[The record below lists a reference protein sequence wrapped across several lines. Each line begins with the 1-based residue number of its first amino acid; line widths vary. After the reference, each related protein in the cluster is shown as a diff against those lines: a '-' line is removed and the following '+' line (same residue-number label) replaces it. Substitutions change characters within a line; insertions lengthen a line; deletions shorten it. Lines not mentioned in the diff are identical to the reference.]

1 MPMSKGFGN
10 APTLRSKNYH
20 KKPRLAVTLGDPLGV
35 GPEVVVKSIGPLSRV
50 ASLYVFGHREILEHA
65 AQVSDISLPE
75 NVVVHE
81 PELPAPE
88 KRATG
93 QECGRASLRY
103 IKDAVQAILDEQ
115 CDAIVT
121 GPICKEHIH
130 AAGSPYPGHTEL
142 LAALGGRAQQTY
154 LMMVGER
161 LKVTLVTLH
170 VALADVPRLITTKM
184 VSEAI
189 HLTHEAMRERFQR
202 RRPRLA
208 VAGLNPHAG
217 EGGLFGDEDT
227 RVIAP
232 AIAAAAQQGIDVSG
246 PHPGDTVFYRAVQGD
261 FDAVISMY
269 HDQGLIPVK
278 LLHFDD
284 AVNMTLGLPF
294 VRTSVDHGVAFDIAW
309 KNQAN
314 PASMIAAGK
323 LAARIV
329 NKENP

>member
-1 MPMSKGFGN
+1 MTM
-10 APTLRSKNYH
+10 
-20 KKPRLAVTLGDPLGV
+20 GDPMGV
-35 GPEVVVKSIGPLSRV
+35 GPEVIVKAIKPLSRIG
-50 ASLYVFGHREILEHA
+50 ALHVFGHREILEHA
-65 AQVSDISLPE
+65 AQICRCPVPASVI
-75 NVVVHE
+75 VHE
-81 PELPAPE
+81 PQLPAPAR
-88 KRATG
+88 RATAE
-93 QECGRASLRY
+93 ECGRASLRY
-103 IKDAVQAILDEQ
+103 IKDAVQAIQGEQ
-115 CDAIVT
+115 CHALVT

-130 AAGSPYPGHTEL
+130 AAGSPYPGHTEM
-142 LAALGGRAQQTY
+142 LAALAGRAQKTY

-161 LKVTLVTLH
+161 LKITLVTLH
-170 VALADVPRLITTKM
+170 VALADVPGKINTKM
-184 VSEAI
+184 ISEAI
-189 HLTHEAMRERFQR
+189 QLTDEALRKRFQR

-217 EGGLFGDEDT
+217 EGGLFGDEEV

-232 AIAAAAQQGIDVSG
+232 AISSAQQRDIDVSG
-246 PHPGDTVFYRAVQGD
+246 PYPGDTVFYRAVQGE

-309 KNQAN
+309 QNKAN

-323 LAARIV
+323 LAVRLV
-329 NKENP
+329 RPV